1 MESELLSVPPPT
13 HVVYIP
19 FVLIIGIVIGFIFGR
34 KAGIRD
40 GKDQTLGAG
49 RRRESVRHLSVGHEG
64 NTQQECPYR

>member
-40 GKDQTLGAG
+40 GKDQMLGAG
-49 RRRESVRHLSVGHEG
+49 DDDLL
-64 NTQQECPYR
+64 